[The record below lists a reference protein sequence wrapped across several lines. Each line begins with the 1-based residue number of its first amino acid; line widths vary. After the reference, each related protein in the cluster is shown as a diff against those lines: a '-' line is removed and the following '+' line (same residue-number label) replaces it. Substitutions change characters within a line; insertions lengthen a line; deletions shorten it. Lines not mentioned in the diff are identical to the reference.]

1 MSDQPSN
8 DFVTPEIPPQEAQ
21 FTEAAQPA
29 PETPAQD
36 PGVTS
41 DDKLWAMLAYLLS
54 PIVPIIILLMEDKKN
69 RPFLKA
75 HTVQALIWGL
85 VLWVISGLLS
95 PLFFIGCVVG
105 VGGFVLTVMW
115 ALKANKGEYINIP
128 VITDLVK
135 SQGWA

>member
-75 HTVQALIWGL
+75 HTVQIAP
-85 VLWVISGLLS
+85 WVYCPPFSRMPG
-95 PLFFIGCVVG
+95 
-105 VGGFVLTVMW
+105 T
-115 ALKANKGEYINIP
+115 
-128 VITDLVK
+128 
-135 SQGWA
+135 